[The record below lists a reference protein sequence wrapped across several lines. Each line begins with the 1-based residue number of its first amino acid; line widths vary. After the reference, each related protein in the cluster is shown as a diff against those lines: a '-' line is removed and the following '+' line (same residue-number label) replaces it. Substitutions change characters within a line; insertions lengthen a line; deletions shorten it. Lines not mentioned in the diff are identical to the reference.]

1 MSQSKLDLTVIGGK
15 EEIKELLF
23 VLSKIQWLGMIGSG
37 RTIPVHVDGDGSA
50 RLKFYIKDVPKEKDG
65 QKIDVKSWI
74 EDYTSVLELVE
85 LDKDILKKVSD
96 GDDFETQ
103 YIGE

>member
-50 RLKFYIKDVPKEKDG
+50 RLKFFVKDVPKENEGKEVDP
-65 QKIDVKSWI
+65 DWI
-74 EDYTSVLELVE
+74 KDYTNVLELVQ
-85 LDKDILKKVSD
+85 LDKKKLEKVSD